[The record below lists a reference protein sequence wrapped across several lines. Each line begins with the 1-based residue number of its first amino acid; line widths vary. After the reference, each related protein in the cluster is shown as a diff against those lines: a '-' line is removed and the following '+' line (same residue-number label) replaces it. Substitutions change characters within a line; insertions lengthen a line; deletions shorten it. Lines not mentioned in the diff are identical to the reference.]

1 MDENHKPDQCR
12 SEASSISAEGESMK
26 NKITQGS
33 KALEEGSKKVF
44 VDQSSS
50 RALLDLKLS
59 NMEDKKLE
67 LNLLNPS
74 DLEGATSSH
83 ASESSKEVTPEK
95 SRVFSCNYCKREF
108 STSQALGGHQNAHKQ
123 ERQIAK
129 RRQMEVPSYGHHL
142 LPLSLPPPNY
152 GNYTYYPSFANLT
165 SSSLNRS
172 SLGITNEPHYIEGP
186 SSWSTPPLNYRF
198 GPTARQDQFTARLT
212 YIDRQKMLGS
222 FQGNITNNGGG
233 FCSPVVGS
241 SSFKREGGM
250 GLIHDFFG
258 DSSGSDNP
266 IAAIN
271 YVVKQEN
278 SANNLSARMGMV
290 RPENDQ
296 DGSTSDLDLSLK
308 L

>member
-1 MDENHKPDQCR
+1 MDENRKPEQCR
-12 SEASSISAEGESMK
+12 SEASSISAEGESLK
-26 NKITQGS
+26 NKITQDS

-59 NMEDKKLE
+59 NMEDKKVLE

-165 SSSLNRS
+165 SSSLHRS
-172 SLGITNEPHYIEGP
+172 SLGIRNEPHYIEGP
-186 SSWSTPPLNYRF
+186 SSWSNPPLNYRF
-198 GPTARQDQFTARLT
+198 APTARQDQFTTRLT
-212 YIDRQKMLGS
+212 YIDRQKMLNS
-222 FQGNITNNGGG
+222 FHGNIT
-233 FCSPVVGS
+233 
-241 SSFKREGGM
+241 SFKREGGM
-250 GLIHDFFG
+250 GLVHDFFG

-271 YVVKQEN
+271 HVVKQEN